1 MVGCLGFFFALGVG
15 AELGGALC
23 FGLCFG
29 FW

>member
-1 MVGCLGFFFALGVG
+1 MVGCFDLFFALGVG
-15 AELGGALC
+15 VELGGALC